1 MVFVIT
7 AEAGKNILL
16 FESTLKWG
24 IKGIMSAG
32 WLNKMSL
39 IVCPTATIC
48 HPSVVQSA
56 FMEAVGSSTIEKGS
70 RKSHTQLC
78 IE

>member
-1 MVFVIT
+1 
-7 AEAGKNILL
+7 
-16 FESTLKWG
+16 
-24 IKGIMSAG
+24 MSAG

-39 IVCPTATIC
+39 IVCPTATIW

-56 FMEAVGSSTIEKGS
+56 FMEAVGSSIIEKGS
-70 RKSHTQLC
+70 RKSLTQLC

>member
-1 MVFVIT
+1 
-7 AEAGKNILL
+7 
-16 FESTLKWG
+16 
-24 IKGIMSAG
+24 MSAG

-39 IVCPTATIC
+39 IVCRTATIC

-70 RKSHTQLC
+70 RKSQTQLC